1 MRLLNVDEPE
11 LEFGGAQPHIDIR
24 FGLKDYGPLDL
35 LSTQSPKS
43 IRLGLVGTSEGVE
56 GFSQWITRCRNGIE
70 AKRSKQPYL
79 FPAFPSHDG
88 KTAFNCEFGTDSLL
102 ARELGRTQLLK
113 LGQVS
118 TIEER
123 IKQAVDIFVAEIE
136 HLCEKTKPDVIVC
149 SFPEE
154 LSPLLDDPRQITSYD
169 FHDLLK
175 ARAMHV
181 RVPLQLVLPSLW
193 DPSKARKV
201 KRSGLARALQD
212 EATRAWNI
220 HCALYYKAGGTPWRL
235 KRLSTALN
243 TCFVG
248 ISFYRS
254 LDHFNLSTS
263 IAQVFNERGEGVVI
277 RGSVATVSKDDLQP
291 HLGEEDAFQLLK
303 EALRLYKREH
313 QNLPA
318 RLVVHKTSSYSE
330 GERTGFEQAVAEA
343 EISTHDLL
351 HLRPS
356 DVRLY
361 RDGVY
366 PPLRGTTLELEGDE
380 FIMYTKGSVPFFQ
393 TYPGLYIPRP
403 LDVRVVSSEQTVRFL
418 AHEILALTKLNWNTT
433 QFDGGDPVTIQASR
447 MVGQV
452 LRFCGDDQIIAPRY
466 GFYM

>member
-1 MRLLNVDEPE
+1 V
-11 LEFGGAQPHIDIR
+11 
-24 FGLKDYGPLDL
+24 
-35 LSTQSPKS
+35 
-43 IRLGLVGTSEGVE
+43 
-56 GFSQWITRCRNGIE
+56 
-70 AKRSKQPYL
+70 
-79 FPAFPSHDG
+79 
-88 KTAFNCEFGTDSLL
+88 FNCEFRTDSLL
-102 ARELGRTQLLK
+102 VRELGRKQLLR

-123 IKQAVDIFVAEIE
+123 IKQAVDFFVGEIE

-154 LSPLLDDPRQITSYD
+154 LSQLLDDPRQTTSYD

-181 RVPLQLVLPSLW
+181 RVPLQLVRPSLW
-193 DPSKARKV
+193 DPTKATTAKG
-201 KRSGLARALQD
+201 SGEPRVLQD

-235 KRLSTALN
+235 KRLSTELD

-254 LDHFNLSTS
+254 LDRFNLSTS
-263 IAQVFNERGEGVVI
+263 IAQVFNERGDGVVI

-291 HLGEEDAFQLLK
+291 HLPEEDAFQLLK
-303 EALRLYKREH
+303 EALKLYKREH
-313 QNLPA
+313 HNLPA
-318 RLVVHKTSSYSE
+318 RLVVHKSSSYSE
-330 GERTGFEQAVAEA
+330 GERTGFDQALAEA
-343 EISTHDLL
+343 EISTYDLL

-356 DVRLY
+356 ELRLY
-361 RDGVY
+361 RNGVY
-366 PPLRGTTLELEGDE
+366 PPLRGTTLELEDDE
-380 FIMYTKGSVPFFQ
+380 FILYTKGSVQFFQ
-393 TYPGLYIPRP
+393 TYPGMYIPRP
-403 LDVRVVSSEQTVRFL
+403 LDVRVASAEQTVRFL

-433 QFDGGDPVTIQASR
+433 QFDGGDPVTIEASR

-452 LRFCGDDQIIAPRY
+452 LRFCGDDQMIAPRY

>member
-1 MRLLNVDEPE
+1 
-11 LEFGGAQPHIDIR
+11 
-24 FGLKDYGPLDL
+24 
-35 LSTQSPKS
+35 
-43 IRLGLVGTSEGVE
+43 
-56 GFSQWITRCRNGIE
+56 
-70 AKRSKQPYL
+70 
-79 FPAFPSHDG
+79 
-88 KTAFNCEFGTDSLL
+88 
-102 ARELGRTQLLK
+102 
-113 LGQVS
+113 
-118 TIEER
+118 
-123 IKQAVDIFVAEIE
+123 
-136 HLCEKTKPDVIVC
+136 
-149 SFPEE
+149 
-154 LSPLLDDPRQITSYD
+154 
-169 FHDLLK
+169 
-175 ARAMHV
+175 MHV

-330 GERTGFEQAVAEA
+330 AERTGFEQAVAEA